1 MVAEYQSMTGAH
13 PVPRLAKLAKMLSQR
28 VALAGVLGML
38 AVSILTTID
47 VVFFRNI
54 LSSPI
59 AGSNEILA
67 TIFAVTIAAVLPSGL
82 AERGMLEV
90 DLISSKLGD
99 RRSDWFRLFGAAA
112 LLFTVVVVAW
122 QVSGYALNAYEI
134 GRQTVVLQWKTW
146 PFLFLIAVMFVL
158 CVPVQFIVVLDRIFE
173 LTAPNGGE
181 ANASGEISHSQPQ
194 SFLKVALL
202 LTLSAV
208 ATGVIVYFVV
218 QALGGTRPGA
228 GSLLAFW
235 LFLAIWAL
243 VLFLVP
249 VAVSLFV
256 VSLIG
261 TAILM
266 GFPISFS
273 IVGAE
278 TTALITNANLAVI
291 PLFLIMG
298 GLATAGGMA
307 SDVYRLASSIFGFQR
322 GGLALATIGGAA
334 GFGALT
340 GTSLATVATIGR
352 AAFPEMEAR
361 GYSKAFATG
370 TIAAGGTL
378 GQIIPPSTAAVLYA
392 LLVEESIGA
401 LYIAM
406 LVPALISIV
415 LYFATAWTVV
425 TLRPDYAP
433 GREKFDLK
441 EFLAALRAST
451 SSFVL
456 FGLVIGGIFTGWFT
470 ATEAAAVGVLIAFIV
485 ALTRGNLK
493 GEALWRLVVETT
505 QATAMLYFILI
516 AAAVFSFFVSV
527 AGLPDL
533 LRTFFDAAQMSPF
546 SIILLLVVGFLL
558 MGTIMDA
565 FTILIVTTPIVASI
579 VAGLGYDLI
588 WWGVIMVV
596 VIEIGVISP
605 PFGMNIFVMKSVA
618 PDVPLSVMYKGVL
631 PFVLADIVKVIL
643 LLAFPALT
651 LWLPSLSAA
660 SP

>member
-307 SDVYRLASSIFGFQR
+307 SDVYRL
-322 GGLALATIGGAA
+322 
-334 GFGALT
+334 
-340 GTSLATVATIGR
+340 SLATVATIGR